1 MRYLIPD
8 HLETRRLRLRTFR
21 EQDWRDLH
29 AYYSDPECTRYTVGK
44 PLREAGT
51 WQLLASMI
59 GHWEMRGYGPY
70 AVEEQSSGRVIGP
83 VGLWYPL
90 DWPEPEIKWALAR
103 DYWGRGYALEA
114 ALAVREMAAGRLP
127 DIRLISLIQAANQAS
142 IALAER
148 MGARF
153 ERTLAFRGGEWHLY
167 RHQQQRAGEEGC
179 DGSGT
184 TGDY

>member
-1 MRYLIPD
+1 M
-8 HLETRRLRLRTFR
+8 TLRTFR
-21 EQDWRDLH
+21 EADWRDLH
-29 AYYSDPECTRYTVGK
+29 AYYSDPECTRHTVGK
-44 PLREAGT
+44 PLREAAT
-51 WQLLASMI
+51 WQVLASMI

-70 AVEEQSSGRVIGP
+70 AVVERASGRVIGP

-114 ALAVREMAAGRLP
+114 ALAVREMAAEQLP
-127 DIRLISLIQAANQAS
+127 DIRLISLIQAENRAS

-148 MGARF
+148 IGAMF
-153 ERTLAFRGGEWHLY
+153 ERTLAFRGGVWHLY
-167 RHQQQRAGEEGC
+167 RHQQQTAGEDSC
-179 DGSGT
+179 NGSGA